1 MIKLS
6 AKTIPVVLSK
16 SKKATAVLV
25 HLVNQIKSQRNFSF
39 YILHIQEINKCP
51 NQTRNVNNH
60 NHWAELNNFV
70 GSSSTGDLKFTGCI
84 PYGEVVE
91 LVLEKF

>member
-1 MIKLS
+1 M
-6 AKTIPVVLSK
+6 ATIPVVLSK
-16 SKKATAVLV
+16 KYKSNCSISTFS
-25 HLVNQIKSQRNFSF
+25 QRIRSQRNFSL
-39 YILHIQEINKCP
+39 YVLHVQELNECP
-51 NQTRNVNNH
+51 NQARNVNNH

-91 LVLEKF
+91 